1 MFLEKLVI
9 FFFFFFSEVFAKE
22 TPPRLRNGRIGVYID
37 EFVKNS

>member
-9 FFFFFFSEVFAKE
+9 FFFFFFSEVFVRE
-22 TPPRLRNGRIGVYID
+22 TLPRLRNGRIGVYID